1 MPPPP
6 PPPVAGPVIPPPPP
20 QEPVAV
26 ALFDFQTDSEDTL
39 TMAEGDRF
47 RVIEPDLDGWTSVQR
62 LEDGVQGYVPSAYI
76 EIQ

>member
-6 PPPVAGPVIPPPPP
+6 PPPGPVVPPTPTP
-20 QEPVAV
+20 EPGAV
-26 ALFDFQTDSEDTL
+26 ALFDCQADSEDTL

-62 LEDGVQGYVPSAYI
+62 LEDGVQGFVPSAYI